1 MKSETALS
9 RYLQRHI
16 EPGLPDAPCASARWR
31 NALVIPAYREAPA
44 LLKTLRLL
52 PRSDGRSLVILVL
65 NRPDSDSDPNANAD
79 LRDAARQLCASPTAT
94 ADVRIQQLNDYAELY
109 VHDLE
114 AARGPSAASQGVG
127 LARKVGCDIALRW
140 MAQGGISSH
149 WIYSSDADAQLPAD
163 YFKRV
168 ASLRVQPAAALFPF
182 RHIAGTDIRCD
193 QATALYELRLHHYVL
208 GLAYAGSPY
217 AYHTLGSCLAIQADA
232 YAQVRGFPRRA
243 GAEDFYLL
251 NKLAK
256 VGPVVQLPGQ
266 CIQLLSRPSRR
277 VPFGTGPAVAA
288 IAGADAPADLKL
300 FYHPAC
306 FVALRAVLHA
316 IEQQC
321 QAPAAVLEDQL
332 AAQGLAPDLARA
344 STRALNAMALPAAI
358 AHCHR
363 QGKSQ
368 AQFMRQF
375 HQWFDAFR
383 SLKFVH
389 AIRDAG
395 WPEQSLA
402 SLQDTE
408 PNLWPHPGTADE
420 AEQALETR
428 LARHLGWTS

>member
-1 MKSETALS
+1 MKAKTALS

-16 EPGLPDAPCASARWR
+16 EPGLPDAPCASSRWR
-31 NALVIPAYREAPA
+31 NVLVIPAYREAPA
-44 LLKTLRLL
+44 LLKTLQQL
-52 PRSDGRSLVILVL
+52 PRCDGRALAILVL
-65 NRPDSDSDPNANAD
+65 NRPDSDSDSNANAE
-79 LRDAARQLCASPTAT
+79 LRAAARQLRASPAAT
-94 ADVRIQQLNDYAELY
+94 AAICIQQLNDQAELY

-114 AARGPSAASQGVG
+114 AVRGPSDASQGVG

-140 MAQGGISSH
+140 MAQGGIGSH

-163 YFKRV
+163 YFNRV
-168 ASLRVQPAAALFPF
+168 ASLRGQPAAALFPF
-182 RHIAGTDIRCD
+182 RHVAGTDSRCNK
-193 QATALYELRLHHYVL
+193 ATALYELRLHYYVL

-232 YAQVRGFPRRA
+232 YAKVRGFPRRA

-266 CIQLLSRPSRR
+266 CIRLLSRPSQR
-277 VPFGTGPAVAA
+277 VPFGTGPAVAT
-288 IAGADAPADLKL
+288 IAGAEVPADLKL

-306 FVALRAVLHA
+306 FVALRAVLKTV
-316 IEQQC
+316 EQQW
-321 QAPAAVLEDQL
+321 QAPTAALEDQL
-332 AAQGLAPDLARA
+332 AAQGLAADLAQA
-344 STRALNAMALPAAI
+344 SIRALEVMALPMAI

-368 AQFMRQF
+368 AQFIQQF

-402 SLQDTE
+402 DLQAIE
-408 PNLWPHPGTADE
+408 PNFWPRPGIAQE
-420 AEQALETR
+420 AQEALETR
-428 LARHLGWTS
+428 IARHLGWTP